1 MARCRGRLRAV
12 TPAEPARARQ
22 PGRLPYLPALDGIRG
37 LAAAGILLFHAGH
50 LVGGWLAID
59 LFFTLSGF
67 LITSLLLAEFAD
79 RGRIALVAFWG
90 QRARR
95 LLPALIMVLFGV
107 CAYTALLAE
116 PEQYAGIRAD
126 ALATLFYAANWNE
139 ILTGRDYW
147 ELFTAPS
154 PLDHTWSLA
163 IEEQFYILWPPLVVL
178 ALVRARLSV
187 AALGVLAGLLSLASA
202 LWMAALFDPTWGTAR
217 VYYGTDTR
225 IQALAMGAALAVGLG
240 QRVQHFPAALP
251 RLAIRR
257 AADVVGL
264 LAMLL
269 LGAAWVGA
277 DGQDPRLYRG
287 GLFALGLLAI
297 SVTGA
302 CVVSPRGVAARVLGL
317 APLRRLGLWSYGIY
331 LWHWPVYIVLDEGR
345 TGLAG
350 WDLTALRTGVA
361 IAVAGVSYTWIEGPI
376 RRREW
381 PSQRLV
387 RVGALAG
394 VGLLAAIF
402 AATPRPTVLDPA
414 GPRASFADGAIDL
427 LVIGDSTA
435 LHLRDALLQR
445 ASERALRVEVLGAL
459 GCGIL
464 PSQQRRFADGSV
476 FDSAHCP
483 ALSERWHETVATTHP
498 GLVLIFENLSG
509 AAAQRVDG
517 QWRTPCEPQYREAY
531 AAALS
536 DTARRFS
543 RHATRAV
550 LLRSLPASAA
560 DLRAPFRRQFPDQT
574 DAEVNAFF
582 EERTACLNAAR
593 EQAAAATHAPLL
605 DLRDLACPNG
615 PCLRELEGNLLRP
628 DGVHFKDAGADQV
641 ARWLLDQLT
650 PLLEARNTP

>member
-1 MARCRGRLRAV
+1 V
-12 TPAEPARARQ
+12 TPAEPVRARQ

-79 RGRIALVAFWG
+79 RGRIALLAFWG

-95 LLPALIMVLFGV
+95 LLPALVMVLFGV
-107 CAYTALLAE
+107 CGYTALLAE
-116 PEQYAGIRAD
+116 PEQYASIRSD
-126 ALATLFYAANWNE
+126 ALATLFYVANWNE
-139 ILTGRDYW
+139 ILSGRDYW

-163 IEEQFYILWPPLVVL
+163 IEEQFYILWPPFVVL
-178 ALVRARLSV
+178 VLMRARLSV
-187 AALGVLAGLLSLASA
+187 AVLGVLAGLLCLASA
-202 LWMAALFDPTWGTAR
+202 LWMASLFDPVWGSAR

-225 IQALAMGAALAVGLG
+225 IQALAMGAALAVVLSR
-240 QRVQHFPAALP
+240 QVQHFPAALP
-251 RLAIRR
+251 TLAVQR
-257 AADVVGL
+257 AADVVGV
-264 LAMLL
+264 LAMLFL
-269 LGAAWVGA
+269 AAAWVGA

-287 GLFALGLLAI
+287 GLFALGLLA
-297 SVTGA
+297 SAVTGA
-302 CVVSPRGVAARVLGL
+302 CVLSPRGLPARLLGL

-331 LWHWPVYIVLDEGR
+331 LWHWPVYLVLDEGR

-350 WDLTALRTGVA
+350 WGLTSVRIGVA
-361 IAVAGVSYTWIEGPI
+361 IVIAGLSYTWVEGPI

-402 AATPRPTVLDPA
+402 AATPRTTLLDA
-414 GPRASFADGAIDL
+414 SGPHAPSVPGSIDL

-435 LHLRDALLQR
+435 LHLRDALVQR
-445 ASERALRVEVLGAL
+445 ASERALQAEVLGAL
-459 GCGIL
+459 GCGLL
-464 PSQQRRFADGSV
+464 PGQQRRFADGSV

-483 ALSERWHETVATTHP
+483 ALVERWHETVATSRP
-498 GLVLIFENLSG
+498 GIVLIFENLSG

-517 QWRTPCEPQYREAY
+517 EWRTPCEPEYREAY
-531 AAALS
+531 AAALA
-536 DTARRFS
+536 DAVRRFS
-543 RHATRAV
+543 NRTTRAV

-560 DLRAPFRRQFPDQT
+560 DLRPPFRRQFSDQT
-574 DAEVNAFF
+574 DAEIDAFF
-582 EERTACLNAAR
+582 EQRTACLNAAR
-593 EQAAAATHAPLL
+593 EQAAAATNTPLL
-605 DLRDLACPNG
+605 DLHDLACPNG
-615 PCLRELEGNLLRP
+615 PCLRELEGSVLRS
-628 DGVHFKDAGADQV
+628 DGVHFKDAGADLV
-641 ARWLLDQLT
+641 ARWLLDELT
-650 PLLEARNTP
+650 PLLEARPTR